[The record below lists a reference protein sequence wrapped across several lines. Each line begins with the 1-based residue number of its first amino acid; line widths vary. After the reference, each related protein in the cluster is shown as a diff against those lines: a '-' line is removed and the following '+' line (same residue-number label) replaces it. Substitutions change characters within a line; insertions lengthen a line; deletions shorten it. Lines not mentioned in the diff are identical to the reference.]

1 MNTPANQR
9 RHRARPAALACLLG
23 LTAAVAGVA
32 AAEAPTLPPGT
43 QLEGTVTAPGRG
55 GGVVGRVEAWVVLS
69 MPGAAA
75 MPARS
80 STERR
85 VNHIMIDSQQS
96 SLMQDL
102 AAVGAIERGRQTLTR
117 SAVLVEVDEAALERI
132 ARMPGVA
139 RVQRVTHIH
148 STDGQSAVP
157 RSRAQPAVR

>member
-9 RHRARPAALACLLG
+9 RHRAGPAALACLLG

-32 AAEAPTLPPGT
+32 AAESPTLPPGT
-43 QLEGTVTAPGRG
+43 PLEGTVTAPGRG
-55 GGVVGRVEAWVVLS
+55 GGVGRVEAWVVLS